1 METEAGGRGPGSGR
15 KKRKRALLE
24 AAAGGRAAGNQG
36 PQPGAGEDED
46 EGAAED
52 RISQI
57 PDAVLG
63 EIVSLLPTKDGAR
76 TQVLASRWRHL
87 WRSAPL
93 NLDRGGLLP
102 ILTHHSD
109 LDRLVSRILAA
120 HTGPGRRLCAPWRN
134 GRKAGKL
141 ESWLRS
147 PALDNLEELEFN
159 NPTGSLSRLPASA
172 SRFAATLRLVRI
184 ELCHLPG
191 DAVQSLHFP
200 QLKHLALVKAV
211 ISEGALGSL
220 IAGCPALEC
229 LLLGY
234 ISELRRAWISSP
246 RIRSI

>member
-1 METEAGGRGPGSGR
+1 GSGR

-76 TQVLASRWRHL
+76 TQVLASRWRNL

-93 NLDRGGLLP
+93 NLDCGGLLP

-147 PALDNLEELEFN
+147 PALDNLEELE
-159 NPTGSLSRLPASA
+159 
-172 SRFAATLRLVRI
+172 
-184 ELCHLPG
+184 
-191 DAVQSLHFP
+191 
-200 QLKHLALVKAV
+200 
-211 ISEGALGSL
+211 
-220 IAGCPALEC
+220 
-229 LLLGY
+229 
-234 ISELRRAWISSP
+234 
-246 RIRSI
+246 